1 MVLKGGWKLMKP
13 HATGK
18 KVPLALYDLNTD
30 PLEMK
35 NLLAENGKKYQDKV
49 AELEACFKEWSDRT
63 GSGK

>member
-1 MVLKGGWKLMKP
+1 MKP

-35 NLLAENGKKYQDKV
+35 NLLAENTEKYKDKV
-49 AELEACFKEWSDRT
+49 AELETCFDEWSERT